1 MLIGIDASRTT
12 VVRRTGTENYAL
24 SLTRELLALGRGP
37 ADHRFRLYFNDPPP
51 ADLIE
56 DQAEQR
62 VIPFPRLWT
71 HLRLS
76 WEMVTRPPDL
86 LFVPAHVLPLIH
98 PRKSVVT
105 VHDLGYL
112 YYPEAHT
119 PFQNAYLRW
128 STRHNARTAA
138 RVLADSQAT
147 CDDLV
152 RHYHIPADKI
162 VVVYPGRDEG
172 LAPVADPLA
181 LSAVRARYGLTGP
194 YFLHVGTL
202 QPRKN
207 LIRLLHAFASL
218 LASSLEPAALLPED
232 LQLVITGKRGWRYDD
247 LLAEIQKLGPAA
259 EGRVVLTGYVPDA
272 DLPALLSGALAFAF
286 PSLYEGFG
294 FPMIEAMTC
303 GAPVVCSNVSSL
315 PEVAGDA
322 ALLVDP
328 LDVASL
334 AAALTRVATDAGL
347 RRELTERGFRQ
358 ASRFSWRQSAHQV
371 LKVLEEVGRE
381 VH

>member
-12 VVRRTGTENYAL
+12 VARRTGTENYAL
-24 SLTRELLALGRGP
+24 RLTRELLALGQDR
-37 ADHRFRLYFNDPPP
+37 AEHRFRLYFNQAPPP
-51 ADLIE
+51 SLFDGH
-56 DQAEQR
+56 AEQR

-76 WEMVTRPPDL
+76 WEMAARPPDL

-98 PRKSVVT
+98 PHKSVVT

-112 YYPEAHT
+112 YHPEAHT
-119 PFQNAYLRW
+119 RFQNAYLRW
-128 STRHNARTAA
+128 STRYNARAAA
-138 RVLADSQAT
+138 RVLADSQVT
-147 CDDLV
+147 RDDLI
-152 RHYHIPADKI
+152 RHYHIPSSKI

-172 LAPVADPLA
+172 LAPVTDPTA
-181 LSAVRARYGLTGP
+181 LSAVRARYGLTGR

-218 LASSLEPAALLPED
+218 LASDVEPPTSD
-232 LQLVITGKRGWRYDD
+232 LQLVITGKKGWLYDN
-247 LLAEIQKLGPAA
+247 LLAEIQKLGLAA

-272 DLPALLSGALAFAF
+272 DLPALLSGALAFVF

-294 FPMIEAMTC
+294 FPVIEAMSC

-328 LDVASL
+328 VDVASL
-334 AAALTRVATDAGL
+334 TAALARIAADEGL
-347 RRELTERGFRQ
+347 RRDLSERGLRQ
-358 ASRFSWRQSAHQV
+358 AGRFSWQQSARQA
-371 LKVLEEVGRE
+371 LEVFEEAGRGLD
-381 VH
+381 